1 MELRP
6 VDWERR
12 LVVLHRLFQHR
23 RFRLRHFRTAHRDS
37 PSGWLYGPAR
47 RCCLHRRWDRTMRPC
62 WHRCCACS
70 SWLGRFCVE
79 NWTQMDE
86 IMERIFRLGAHIVCR
101 FRRCCGGN
109 FNVFQLFTLKMVHV
123 RMRRQGGP
131 RSFFHRDH
139 AGHHHLLGG
148 HPRPPA
154 APRAGRSRR
163 RLLLRPEQKERECSA
178 VCPKPSTSCAAAA
191 RCVGSNK
198 RASSPPKG
206 KICFNSATSS
216 AHVAGR

>member
-1 MELRP
+1 M
-6 VDWERR
+6 
-12 LVVLHRLFQHR
+12 VVLHRLFQHR

-70 SWLGRFCVE
+70 SWLGRLRGELDPMDDELWSVSSVSAHHVSFSAMWEILTCFNCSPSKWCTYVCV
-79 NWTQMDE
+79 
-86 IMERIFRLGAHIVCR
+86 
-101 FRRCCGGN
+101 
-109 FNVFQLFTLKMVHV
+109 
-123 RMRRQGGP
+123 GP
-131 RSFFHRDH
+131 RSFFHRNHD

-154 APRAGRSRR
+154 ASRAGRSCH
-163 RLLLRPEQKERECSA
+163 RLLLHPEQKERECSA
-178 VCPKPSTSCAAAA
+178 VCSKTSTSCAAAA
-191 RCVGSNK
+191 RCAGSK

-206 KICFNSATSS
+206 KICFNSATTS